1 MNNEQ
6 KKKEK
11 KTNKQKNVTQERE
24 RMTFVCVG
32 CRAPL
37 FAATSEITQD
47 DNANESDASFEK
59 VLNFSS
65 ARASSTH
72 SQPDHSFGLPR
83 TKLSCA
89 KCDAHL
95 GHVFHAPNQLPDRV
109 RFCVSASACELQTS
123 PLSPSQLAPPVAA
136 PATAAAAA
144 VAAASATNGASSSSS
159 SSLPSNAGATA
170 ASSAA
175 AHRVAGMTQQ
185 AVAAKARREEQN
197 SASTFMVGAAALA
210 LVGVAVVYL
219 FRKSK

>member
-1 MNNEQ
+1 
-6 KKKEK
+6 
-11 KTNKQKNVTQERE
+11 
-24 RMTFVCVG
+24 MTFVCVG

-37 FAATSEITQD
+37 FAATSEIASEKND
-47 DNANESDASFEK
+47 EVANESDETFEK

-65 ARASSTH
+65 ARAASTH

-123 PLSPSQLAPPVAA
+123 PLSPSQLAPPPAA
-136 PATAAAAA
+136 PAAAAGANSNAA
-144 VAAASATNGASSSSS
+144 SSSS
-159 SSLPSNAGATA
+159 SSLPSSDGASA
-170 ASSAA
+170 ASVSSAAASA

-185 AVAAKARREEQN
+185 AVAAKARRDEQN

-210 LVGVAVVYL
+210 LVGVAVIYL

>member
-1 MNNEQ
+1 M
-6 KKKEK
+6 
-11 KTNKQKNVTQERE
+11 
-24 RMTFVCVG
+24 CVG

-37 FAATSEITQD
+37 FAATSEIASEKND
-47 DNANESDASFEK
+47 DVANESDETLEK

-65 ARASSTH
+65 ARAASTH

-136 PATAAAAA
+136 PAAAAAA
-144 VAAASATNGASSSSS
+144 NTNGASASLS
-159 SSLPSNAGATA
+159 SSLPSDAAAA
-170 ASSAA
+170 ASSPAASA

-185 AVAAKARREEQN
+185 AVAAKARRDQQN
-197 SASTFMVGAAALA
+197 SSSTFMVGAAALA
-210 LVGVAVVYL
+210 LVGVAVIYL